1 MNRADGGANIVMR
14 HYNIQEN
21 TMAEAELMVATVVT
35 VAKDEPYPT
44 GAPPDF
50 ALVLPACKRAQ
61 ELTTAAKWE
70 SQQVANLLAHG
81 MIAGG
86 AAVP

>member
-1 MNRADGGANIVMR
+1 MALTSPSPEQQAATIVS
-14 HYNIQEN
+14 
-21 TMAEAELMVATVVT
+21 

-44 GAPPDF
+44 GAPPNF
-50 ALVLPACKRAQ
+50 ALVLPAAKRAQ
-61 ELTTAAKWE
+61 ELTYSDKWLA
-70 SQQVANLLAHG
+70 QQQANLLAGG

>member
-1 MNRADGGANIVMR
+1 
-14 HYNIQEN
+14 
-21 TMAEAELMVATVVT
+21 MAEIQPLAATVVT
-35 VAKDEPYPT
+35 VQKDEPYPT

-50 ALVLPACKRAQ
+50 SLVLPAVKRAQ

-70 SQQVANLLAHG
+70 SQRVANLLAAG

>member
-1 MNRADGGANIVMR
+1 MADEALPRA
-14 HYNIQEN
+14 
-21 TMAEAELMVATVVT
+21 TPVT

-50 ALVLPACKRAQ
+50 SSVPLRVHTMQ

-70 SQQVANLLAHG
+70 SQRVANLLAGG